1 MSFLQLAY
9 TMARRRIATA
19 WRLELVLFLGIL
31 LSVALL
37 SSSVVFSDL
46 LAEAALRRTLRE
58 AEAGDV
64 NFWVR
69 IFVNLEEPTIAAQRT
84 SIYERSLDLV
94 DERVTQVFDSY
105 LADRAHLLETST
117 FFYTGDD
124 RFELEQDARPRG
136 RIQYMTR
143 LFDDDRSTLLE
154 GRWPAEA
161 TPVSGQ
167 PASRPG
173 GNLWRP
179 LEVAIE
185 RRGADMVD
193 ISLGEVL
200 SVHPATGST
209 EHKLIDVRVVG
220 IFQRNEPE
228 NDFWFG
234 RQHNFANHNGD
245 WPTVPMFTTEAGILQ
260 QVASEYPGIYSNV
273 TWIYDLDRQGFSF
286 DDVDGIQQSI
296 RVMRRDVV
304 SLLDNSTVSLKLDR
318 LLDDY
323 SSQLVLSR
331 IPLYLMVF
339 LVVGILAYYLALV
352 SALTIRSRSAEIAM
366 LKSRGATTL
375 QVGLMVFVEGLLLAL
390 PAVVVGSALAAPV
403 AGLLG
408 SLFFDVQRDGVLIVL
423 SSRAFLL
430 GAAGALLSVVVLTLS
445 TLVAARQG
453 IVEFRQAGAR
463 PARAPLLH
471 RYYLDFLLLALIGLI
486 WWQIQSRSSFLLR
499 PSGVGRGGLGALEID
514 FTLLLGPVL
523 GLLAL
528 GLVVLRFFPVAVAL
542 LARVVEPVGPV
553 WLVQGLRRVGRD
565 PIAPGSLV
573 VLLMLATAL
582 GVIGSAFGSTL
593 QQSQVDRARYHVG
606 ADLRVHHNGNRHPVP
621 SLGLDDRLFPA
632 LPGLQTV
639 EVSRSTGNLLTQ
651 GFSSERF
658 DLLAVD
664 TSRFHRVA
672 WFRPD
677 FADGSASGGLGELM
691 RAIQPPPG
699 LNEQRQPAELQISP
713 AALPG
718 GGGGILLPADAT
730 GLSLWANPGQPGA
743 RLAVGARLRDSAGY
757 TFDAIIGQPGD
768 PGWQKISG
776 DIEPQLTRSNRVLPG
791 VEPPFTLVNI
801 QVFSRF
807 GISDPGVLF
816 LDDLSAITPDGEV
829 LVEDFQSLANWR
841 VAEDYTR
848 PGLYALETSQAVSRP
863 NDRTQGQQSA
873 AYSWAPGG
881 VSLRAIRP
889 GPPDTPVAAIVS
901 PQILELAD
909 IQVGDTIGI
918 ATSNLAFP
926 IRVAAV
932 ADYFPTLDPRDRPFV
947 VLDLEAFN
955 FYNDRLGRRPGPGP
969 NEVWA
974 AVPDLSSPSMGEG
987 QDGGHAEAV
996 AVELLSETLTG
1007 MGVTVDDSLLA
1018 TEEIKRRVE
1027 QPLANASWGGLLALM
1042 FLALVLA
1049 SASGVVLFSYVDTGE
1064 RRTEFALLRTL
1075 GASAGQLNGMVWFN
1089 LLLMVV
1095 CGVALGT
1102 WAGHQIGATLL
1113 PVLEVSEGG
1122 ARVTPPMALQTNW
1135 LTLAVAYLAL
1145 AAVALANVA
1154 WLAWFT
1160 ARLNV
1165 QQVLRAGEAG

>member
-1 MSFLQLAY
+1 
-9 TMARRRIATA
+9 
-19 WRLELVLFLGIL
+19 
-31 LSVALL
+31 
-37 SSSVVFSDL
+37 
-46 LAEAALRRTLRE
+46 
-58 AEAGDV
+58 
-64 NFWVR
+64 
-69 IFVNLEEPTIAAQRT
+69 
-84 SIYERSLDLV
+84 
-94 DERVTQVFDSY
+94 
-105 LADRAHLLETST
+105 
-117 FFYTGDD
+117 
-124 RFELEQDARPRG
+124 
-136 RIQYMTR
+136 
-143 LFDDDRSTLLE
+143 
-154 GRWPAEA
+154 
-161 TPVSGQ
+161 
-167 PASRPG
+167 
-173 GNLWRP
+173 
-179 LEVAIE
+179 
-185 RRGADMVD
+185 MVD
-193 ISLGEVL
+193 IALGEVL
-200 SVHPATGST
+200 SAHPATGNT
-209 EHKLIDVRVVG
+209 EEKTIDVRVVG
-220 IFQRNEPE
+220 IFERIEPE
-228 NDFWFG
+228 DDFWYG
-234 RQHNFANHNGD
+234 RQHNFSNHNGD

-260 QVASEYPGIYSNV
+260 QVATRYPGIYSNV

-286 DDVDGIQQSI
+286 DEVDEIQQSI
-296 RVMRRDVV
+296 RLMRRDVV

-318 LLDDY
+318 VLDEY
-323 SSQLVLSR
+323 SEQLVLSR

-339 LVVGILAYYLALV
+339 LVVGILADYLALV

-366 LKSRGATTL
+366 LKSRGATTP
-375 QVGLMVFVEGLLLAL
+375 QVGLMVFVEGLLLAV
-390 PAVVVGSALAAPV
+390 PAVIVGTLLAAPV
-403 AGLLG
+403 AGILG
-408 SLFFDVQRDGVLIVL
+408 SLFFDVQRDGILIVL

-430 GAAGALLSVVVLTLS
+430 GAAGALLSVIVLTLS

-499 PSGVGRGGLGALEID
+499 PVGRGELEID

-528 GLVVLRFFPVAVAL
+528 GLIVLRFFPLAVAL
-542 LARVVEPVGPV
+542 LARLIEPIGPV
-553 WLVQGLRRVGRD
+553 WLVQGMRRVGRD

-593 QQSQVDRARYHVG
+593 ERSQEDRARYQVG
-606 ADLRVHHNGNRHPVP
+606 ADVRIQHTGNRQPVAT
-621 SLGLDDRLFPA
+621 LGLDDRELQEV
-632 LPGLQTV
+632 PGLRTV
-639 EVSRSTGNLLTQ
+639 EVSRQTGNLLTQ

-677 FADGSASGGLGELM
+677 FADGQPLGELM
-691 RAIQPPPG
+691 RDIQPPPG

-713 AALPG
+713 AALTG

-743 RLAVGARLRDSAGY
+743 RLAVGARLRDSTGY

-776 DIEPQLTRSNRVLPG
+776 DIEPLRSRSNRPPPSVA
-791 VEPPFTLVNI
+791 PPFTLVNI

-816 LDDLSAITPDGEV
+816 MDDLSAITPDGEM
-829 LVEDFQSLANWR
+829 LIEDFQSLANWR

-848 PGLYALETSQAVSRP
+848 PGLYALESSQAVSRGG
-863 NDRTQGQQSA
+863 GQQSA

-889 GPPDTPVAAIVS
+889 GPPDAPVAAIVS
-901 PQILELAD
+901 PSVLELAD
-909 IQVGDTIGI
+909 IGVGDTIGI
-918 ATSNLAFP
+918 ATANLAFP

-932 ADYFPTLDPRDRPFV
+932 ADYFPTLDPRDQPFI
-947 VLDLEAFN
+947 VLDLEALN
-955 FYNDRLGRRPGPGP
+955 FYNDRLGRRPGSGP

-974 AVPDLSSPSMGEG
+974 SAPNEFAAREALTRTLEDMGLT
-987 QDGGHAEAV
+987 
-996 AVELLSETLTG
+996 VE
-1007 MGVTVDDSLLA
+1007 DSLIA
-1018 TEEIKRRVE
+1018 TEEIRRRVD

-1075 GASAGQLNGMVWFN
+1075 GTSAGQLNGMVWFN
-1089 LLLMVV
+1089 LLLMVI

-1102 WAGHQIGATLL
+1102 WAGQQIGATLL

-1122 ARVTPPMALQTNW
+1122 VRVTPPMALQTNW

-1145 AAVALANVA
+1145 AAVAVGNVV

-1160 ARLNV
+1160 TRLNI

>member
-58 AEAGDV
+58 ADASDV

-69 IFVNLEEPTIAAQRT
+69 IFINLEEPTIASQRA
-84 SIYERSLDLV
+84 SVYQQSLDLV
-94 DERVTQVFDSY
+94 DQRVTQVFDPY
-105 LADRAHLLETST
+105 VADKAHLLETST
-117 FFYTGDD
+117 FFYTGDH

-143 LFDDDRSTLLE
+143 LFDEDRSTLLE
-154 GRWPAEA
+154 GRWPAEPA
-161 TPVSGQ
+161 AASGQ
-167 PASRPG
+167 S
-173 GNLWRP
+173 

-185 RRGADMVD
+185 REGADLVD

-200 SVHPATGST
+200 AVHPATGNT
-209 EHKLIDVRVVG
+209 EEKTINVRIVG
-220 IFQRNEPE
+220 IFERNDPQD
-228 NDFWFG
+228 DFWHG
-234 RQHNFANHNGD
+234 RDHNFSNHNGD

-260 QVASEYPGIYSNV
+260 QMATEYPGIYSNV

-286 DDVDGIQQSI
+286 DQVDEIQQSI
-296 RVMRRDVV
+296 RIMRRDVV

-318 LLDDY
+318 LLDKY
-323 SSQLVLSR
+323 SEQLVLSR

-366 LKSRGATTL
+366 LKSRGATTP
-375 QVGLMVFVEGLLLAL
+375 QVALMVFVEGLLLGV
-390 PAVVVGSALAAPV
+390 PAVVVGTLLAAPV
-403 AGLLG
+403 AGILG
-408 SLFFDVQRDGVLIVL
+408 SLFFDIQRDGILIVL
-423 SSRAFLL
+423 SSRAFML

-499 PSGVGRGGLGALEID
+499 PVGRGELEID

-528 GLVVLRFFPVAVAL
+528 GLIVLRFFPLAVAL
-542 LARVVEPVGPV
+542 LARLIEPIGPV
-553 WLVQGLRRVGRD
+553 WLVQGMRRVGRD

-593 QQSQVDRARYHVG
+593 ERSQQDRARYQVG
-606 ADLRVHHNGNRHPVP
+606 ADVRVQHTGNRLPVAN
-621 SLGLDDRLFPA
+621 LGLGNMQLQEV
-632 LPGLQTV
+632 PGLQVV
-639 EVSRSTGNLLTQ
+639 EVSRLTGNLLTQ

-664 TSRFHRVA
+664 SSRFSRVA
-672 WFRPD
+672 WFRED
-677 FADGSASGGLGELM
+677 FADGQTLGGLM
-691 RAIQPPPG
+691 RSIQPPPG
-699 LNEQRQPAELQISP
+699 LTEERQPAELQISP
-713 AALPG
+713 AALSG
-718 GGGGILLPADAT
+718 GAAGIPLPPDTT
-730 GLSLWANPGQPGA
+730 GLALWANPGQPRA

-757 TFDAIIGQPGD
+757 TFDTIIGEPGE
-768 PGWQKISG
+768 PGWQRISG
-776 DIEPQLTRSNRVLPG
+776 NLEPRAGRGNRPPPR
-791 VEPPFTLVNI
+791 VEPPFTLVNV

-807 GISDPGVLF
+807 GLSDPGVLF
-816 LDDLSAITPDGEV
+816 LDDLTAITPEGEV
-829 LVEDFQSLANWR
+829 PVADFQSLENWR

-848 PGLYALETSQAVSRP
+848 PGLYALEASQAVSRGG
-863 NDRTQGQQSA
+863 GQQSA

-901 PQILELAD
+901 PKILELAD
-909 IQVGDTIGI
+909 ASVGDVVGV

-926 IRVAAV
+926 VRIVEV
-932 ADYFPTLDPRDRPFV
+932 VDYFPTLDPREQPFV

-955 FYNDRLGRRPGPGP
+955 LYNDRLGRRPGPGP

-974 AVPDLSSPSMGEG
+974 SALDESG
-987 QDGGHAEAV
+987 
-996 AVELLSETLTG
+996 AVEVLTETLTG
-1007 MGVTVDDSLLA
+1007 MGLTVEDSFVTP
-1018 TEEIKRRVE
+1018 EEIRRRVE

-1049 SASGVVLFSYVDTGE
+1049 SASGVILFSYVDTGE

-1075 GASAGQLNGMVWFN
+1075 GSSAGQLNSMVWFN
-1089 LLLMVV
+1089 LLLMVI

-1102 WAGHQIGATLL
+1102 WAGQQIGATLL

-1122 ARVTPPMALQTNW
+1122 VRVTPPMALETNW
-1135 LTLAVAYLAL
+1135 VTLAVAYLAL
-1145 AAVALANVA
+1145 AAVAIGNVI

-1160 ARLNV
+1160 TRLNI

>member
-58 AEAGDV
+58 ADAGKV

-69 IFVNLEEPTIAAQRT
+69 IFINLEEPTIASQRT
-84 SIYERSLDLV
+84 SVYRKSLELV
-94 DERVTQVFDSY
+94 DQRVTQVFDPY
-105 LADRAHLLETST
+105 VADRAHLLETST
-117 FFYTGDD
+117 FFYTGDP
-124 RFELEQDARPRG
+124 RFELEQDKRPRG

-143 LFDDDRSTLLE
+143 LFDEDRSALLD
-154 GRWPAEA
+154 GRWPSDSSAV
-161 TPVSGQ
+161 PGQ
-167 PASRPG
+167 
-173 GNLWRP
+173 P
-179 LEVAIE
+179 LEVAVE
-185 RRGADMVD
+185 RQGAEMVD
-193 ISLGEVL
+193 IALDEVL
-200 SVHPATGST
+200 MVHPATGNS
-209 EHKLIDVRVVG
+209 EQKIIDVRVVG
-220 IFQRNEPE
+220 IFERNEPE
-228 NDFWFG
+228 DDFWYG
-234 RQHNFANHNGD
+234 RQHNFSNHNGD
-245 WPTVPMFTTEAGILQ
+245 WATVPLFTTEAAILQ
-260 QVASEYPGIYSNV
+260 QVATEYPGIYSNV
-273 TWIYDLDRQGFSF
+273 TWIYDLDRQGLSF
-286 DDVDGIQQSI
+286 GQVDDIQQSI
-296 RVMRRDVV
+296 RIMRRDVV
-304 SLLDNSTVSLKLDR
+304 SLLDNSTISLKLDR
-318 LLDDY
+318 VLDKY
-323 SSQLVLSR
+323 SEQLVLSR

-366 LKSRGATTL
+366 LKSRGATTP
-375 QVGLMVFVEGLLLAL
+375 QVGLTVFVEALLLAV
-390 PAVVVGSALAAPV
+390 PAVVVGTLLAAPV
-403 AGLLG
+403 AGILG
-408 SLFFDVQRDGVLIVL
+408 SLFFDVQRDGILIVL

-499 PSGVGRGGLGALEID
+499 PVGRGELEID

-528 GLVVLRFFPVAVAL
+528 GLIVLRFFPLAVAL
-542 LARVVEPVGPV
+542 LARLIEPIGPV
-553 WLVQGLRRVGRD
+553 WLVQGMRRVGRD

-593 QQSQVDRARYHVG
+593 ERSQEDRARYLVG
-606 ADLRVHHNGNRHPVP
+606 ADARVQHTGNRQPVATVGLNDQNLLEVPGLRV
-621 SLGLDDRLFPA
+621 
-632 LPGLQTV
+632 V
-639 EVSRSTGNLLTQ
+639 EVSRLTGNLLTQ

-664 TSRFHRVA
+664 SSRFSRVA

-677 FADGSASGGLGELM
+677 FADGQPLGELM

-699 LNEQRQPAELQISP
+699 IADQRQPAELQISP
-713 AALPG
+713 AALIG
-718 GGGGILLPADAT
+718 GGGGIPLPPDAT

-757 TFDAIIGQPGD
+757 TFDTLIGEPGD
-768 PGWQKISG
+768 AGWQKISG
-776 DIEPQLTRSNRVLPG
+776 DIEARRARSNRPPPSVQ
-791 VEPPFTLVNI
+791 PPFTLVNI
-801 QVFSRF
+801 QMFSRF

-829 LVEDFQSLANWR
+829 LVEDFQSLENWR

-848 PGLYALETSQAVSRP
+848 PGLYALEASQAVSRGG
-863 NDRTQGQQSA
+863 GQQSA

-889 GPPDTPVAAIVS
+889 GPPDVPVAAIVS

-909 IQVGDTIGI
+909 VRVGDVVGV

-926 IRVAAV
+926 IRIVAV
-932 ADYFPTLDPRDRPFV
+932 ADYFPTLDPREQPFV
-947 VLDLEAFN
+947 VLDLEALN
-955 FYNDRLGRRPGPGP
+955 FYSDRLGRRPGSGP

-974 AVPDLSSPSMGEG
+974 AAPDE
-987 QDGGHAEAV
+987 AAAV
-996 AVELLSETLTG
+996 AFLTEAITG
-1007 MGVTVDDSLLA
+1007 MGLTVEDSLI
-1018 TEEIKRRVE
+1018 TPEEIRRRVE

-1049 SASGVVLFSYVDTGE
+1049 SASGVILFSYVDTGE

-1075 GASAGQLNGMVWFN
+1075 GSSAGQLNGMVWFN
-1089 LLLMVV
+1089 LLLMVI

-1102 WAGHQIGATLL
+1102 WAGQQIGATLL

-1122 ARVTPPMALQTNW
+1122 VRVTPPMALETNW
-1135 LTLAVAYLAL
+1135 ITLAVAYLAL
-1145 AAVALANVA
+1145 AGVAIGNVL

-1160 ARLNV
+1160 NRLNI

>member
-94 DERVTQVFDSY
+94 DDRVTQVFDPY
-105 LADRAHLLETST
+105 VADRAHLLETST
-117 FFYTGDD
+117 FFYTGDS
-124 RFELEQDARPRG
+124 RFELERDARPRG

-143 LFDDDRSTLLE
+143 LFDEDRSTLVE
-154 GRWPAEA
+154 GRWPSA
-161 TPVSGQ
+161 PYRVSGQ
-167 PASRPG
+167 P
-173 GNLWRP
+173 
-179 LEVAIE
+179 LEVVIE
-185 RRGADMVD
+185 RQGADMVD
-193 ISLGEVL
+193 IALGEVL
-200 SVHPATGST
+200 SVHPATGNT
-209 EHKLIDVRVVG
+209 EEKIMEVSVVG

-228 NDFWFG
+228 DDFWYG
-234 RQHNFANHNGD
+234 RQHNFSHHNGE

-260 QVASEYPGIYSNV
+260 QVATEYPGIYSNV

-286 DDVDGIQQSI
+286 DEVDEIQQSI
-296 RVMRRDVV
+296 RLMRRDVV
-304 SLLDNSTVSLKLDR
+304 SLLDNSTVSLRLDR
-318 LLDDY
+318 VLDEY
-323 SSQLVLSR
+323 SEQLVLSR

-366 LKSRGATTL
+366 LKSRGATTP
-375 QVGLMVFVEGLLLAL
+375 QVSLMVFVEGLLLAV
-390 PAVVVGSALAAPV
+390 PAVAAGTLLAAPV
-403 AGLLG
+403 AGILG
-408 SLFFDVQRDGVLIVL
+408 GLFFDVQRDGIIIGL

-486 WWQIQSRSSFLLR
+486 WWQIDSRSSFLLR
-499 PSGVGRGGLGALEID
+499 PVGRGELEID

-528 GLVVLRFFPVAVAL
+528 GLIVLRFFPLAVAL
-542 LARVVEPVGPV
+542 LARLIEPIGPV
-553 WLVQGLRRVGRD
+553 WLVQGMRRVGRD

-593 QQSQVDRARYHVG
+593 ERSQEDRARYEVG
-606 ADLRVHHNGNRHPVP
+606 ADVRVQHTGDRQPVAT
-621 SLGLDDRLFPA
+621 LGLDDRELQEV
-632 LPGLQTV
+632 PGLRTV

-677 FADGSASGGLGELM
+677 FADGRTLGELM

-699 LNEQRQPAELQISP
+699 LTQQPQPAELQISP
-713 AALPG
+713 AALAG
-718 GGGGILLPADAT
+718 GGGGIPLPPDAS

-743 RLAVGARLRDSAGY
+743 RLVVGARLRDSAGY

-768 PGWQKISG
+768 PGWQKVSST
-776 DIEPQLTRSNRVLPG
+776 IEPERARGGRPSPR
-791 VEPPFTLVNI
+791 VEPPFTLVNL

-807 GISDPGVLF
+807 GLSDPGGLF

-848 PGLYALETSQAVSRP
+848 PGLYALESSQAVSRGG
-863 NDRTQGQQSA
+863 GQQSA

-909 IQVGDTIGI
+909 VGVGDVIGI

-932 ADYFPTLDPRDRPFV
+932 AGYFPTLDPRDKPFI
-947 VLDLEAFN
+947 VLDLETFN
-955 FYNDRLGRRPGPGP
+955 LYNDRLGRRPGPGP

-974 AVPDLSSPSMGEG
+974 
-987 QDGGHAEAV
+987 DGDDEEA
-996 AVELLSETLTG
+996 AAKLLSGTLTG
-1007 MGVTVDDSLLA
+1007 MGVVVENSLIA
-1018 TEEIKRRVE
+1018 PEEIRRRVE

-1075 GASAGQLNGMVWFN
+1075 GTSTGQLNGMVWFN
-1089 LLLMVV
+1089 LLLMVI

-1102 WAGHQIGATLL
+1102 WAGQQIGSTLL

-1122 ARVTPPMALQTNW
+1122 LRVTPPMVLETNW
-1135 LTLAVAYLAL
+1135 ITLVVAYLAL
-1145 AAVALANVA
+1145 AAVAVANVV

-1160 ARLNV
+1160 TRLNL

>member
-58 AEAGDV
+58 AEASDV

-69 IFVNLEEPTIAAQRT
+69 IFVNLEEPTIAAQRA

-94 DERVTQVFDSY
+94 DERVTQVFDPY
-105 LADRAHLLETST
+105 VADRAHLLETST
-117 FFYTGDD
+117 FFYTGDA

-136 RIQYMTR
+136 RIQFMTR
-143 LFDDDRSTLLE
+143 LFDEDRSTLLE
-154 GRWPAEA
+154 GRWPAEPA
-161 TPVSGQ
+161 RVSGQ
-167 PASRPG
+167 PATAG
-173 GNLWRP
+173 LWRP
-179 LEVAIE
+179 LEVALE
-185 RRGADMVD
+185 KQGAEMVD
-193 ISLGEVL
+193 ITLGEVL
-200 SVHPATGST
+200 SVHPATGNT
-209 EHKLIDVRVVG
+209 EHKIIDVRVVG

-260 QVASEYPGIYSNV
+260 QVATEYPGIYSNV
-273 TWIYDLDRQGFSF
+273 TWIYDLDRQGLSF
-286 DDVDGIQQSI
+286 DEVDEIQQSI
-296 RVMRRDVV
+296 RLMRRDVV
-304 SLLDNSTVSLKLDR
+304 SLMDNSTVSLKLDR
-318 LLDDY
+318 LLDEY
-323 SSQLVLSR
+323 SEQLVLSR

-366 LKSRGATTL
+366 LKSRGATTP
-375 QVGLMVFVEGLLLAL
+375 QVGLMVFVEGLLLAV
-390 PAVVVGSALAAPV
+390 PAVVVGTLLAAPV

-408 SLFFDVQRDGVLIVL
+408 SLFFDVQRDGILIVL

-430 GAAGALLSVVVLTLS
+430 GAGGALLSVVVLTLS

-499 PSGVGRGGLGALEID
+499 PVGRGELEID

-528 GLVVLRFFPVAVAL
+528 GLIVLRFFPLAVAL
-542 LARVVEPVGPV
+542 LARLIEPIGPV
-553 WLVQGLRRVGRD
+553 WLVQGMRRVGRD

-593 QQSQVDRARYHVG
+593 ERSQEDRARYQVG
-606 ADLRVHHNGNRHPVP
+606 ADVRIHHNGNRQPVAT
-621 SLGLDDRLFPA
+621 LGLDDRELQEV
-632 LPGLQTV
+632 PGLRTV
-639 EVSRSTGNLLTQ
+639 EVSRLTGNLLTQ

-677 FADGSASGGLGELM
+677 FAADSASGGLGELM

-699 LNEQRQPAELQISP
+699 LNRPSSNGLRRQPAELQISP
-713 AALPG
+713 AALTG

-743 RLAVGARLRDSAGY
+743 RLAVGARLRDSSGY

-768 PGWQKISG
+768 PGWQNITG
-776 DIEPQLTRSNRVLPG
+776 DIEPQRTRSNRAPPS

-889 GPPDTPVAAIVS
+889 GPPDRPVAAIVS

-932 ADYFPTLDPRDRPFV
+932 ADYFPTLDPRDRPFI
-947 VLDLEAFN
+947 VLDLEALN

-974 AVPDLSSPSMGEG
+974 AVPPGTGNET
-987 QDGGHAEAV
+987 A

-1018 TEEIKRRVE
+1018 TEEITRRVE

-1075 GASAGQLNGMVWFN
+1075 GTSAGQLNGMVWFN
-1089 LLLMVV
+1089 LLLMVI

-1102 WAGHQIGATLL
+1102 WAGQQIGATLL

-1122 ARVTPPMALQTNW
+1122 VRVTPPMALQTNW

-1145 AAVALANVA
+1145 AAVAVANVL

-1160 ARLNV
+1160 TRLNI

>member
-1 MSFLQLAY
+1 MSFLQLSY

-69 IFVNLEEPTIAAQRT
+69 IFTNLEEPTIATQRA
-84 SIYERSLDLV
+84 SLYQRSLDLV
-94 DERVTQVFDSY
+94 DERVTRVFDPY
-105 LADRAHLLETST
+105 VADRAHLLETST
-117 FFYTGDD
+117 FFYTGDA
-124 RFELEQDARPRG
+124 RFDLEQDARPRG
-136 RIQYMTR
+136 RIQFMSR
-143 LFDDDRSTLLE
+143 LFDEDRSTLLD
-154 GRWPAEA
+154 GRWPSEP
-161 TPVSGQ
+161 TRVSGQ
-167 PASRPG
+167 
-173 GNLWRP
+173 P

-185 RRGADMVD
+185 KQGADMVD
-193 ISLGEVL
+193 IALGEVL
-200 SVHPATGST
+200 SVHPATGRT
-209 EHKLIDVRVVG
+209 EEKTIDVRVVG
-220 IFQRNEPE
+220 IFERLEPE
-228 NDFWFG
+228 DDFWYG
-234 RQHNFANHNGD
+234 RHHNFSNHNGD

-260 QVASEYPGIYSNV
+260 QVATRYPGLYSNV
-273 TWIYDLDRQGFSF
+273 TWMYDLDRQGFSF
-286 DDVDGIQQSI
+286 DEVEEIQRSI
-296 RVMRRDVV
+296 RLMRRDVV
-304 SLLDNSTVSLKLDR
+304 SLLENSTVSLKLDR
-318 LLDDY
+318 VLDKY
-323 SSQLVLSR
+323 SEQLVLSR

-366 LKSRGATTL
+366 LKSRGATTP
-375 QVGLMVFVEGLLLAL
+375 QVGLMVFVEGLLLAV
-390 PAVVVGSALAAPV
+390 PAVVVGTLLAAPV
-403 AGLLG
+403 AGILG
-408 SLFFDVQRDGVLIVL
+408 SLFFDVQRDGILIVL

-499 PSGVGRGGLGALEID
+499 PVGRGELEID

-528 GLVVLRFFPVAVAL
+528 GLIVLRFFPLAVAL
-542 LARVVEPVGPV
+542 LARLIEPIGPV
-553 WLVQGLRRVGRD
+553 WLVQGMRRVGRD

-593 QQSQVDRARYHVG
+593 ERSQEDRARYLVG
-606 ADLRVHHNGNRHPVP
+606 ADARIQHTGNRQPVAT
-621 SLGLDDRLFPA
+621 LGLDDREFQEI
-632 LPGLQTV
+632 PGLRTV
-639 EVSRSTGNLLTQ
+639 EASRLTGNLLTQ

-658 DLLAVD
+658 NLLAVD

-677 FADGSASGGLGELM
+677 FADGQPLGELM
-691 RAIQPPPG
+691 RAIQPLPG
-699 LNEQRQPAELQISP
+699 LTEQRQPAELQISP
-713 AALPG
+713 AALTG
-718 GGGGILLPADAT
+718 GAGGIPLPADAT

-743 RLAVGARLRDSAGY
+743 RLAVGARLRDSNGY
-757 TFDAIIGQPGD
+757 TFDSIIGQPGE
-768 PGWQKISG
+768 PGWQKIAA
-776 DIEPQLTRSNRVLPG
+776 DIEPQRTRGNRTPPS

-807 GISDPGVLF
+807 GLSDPGVLF
-816 LDDLSAITPDGEV
+816 LDDLSAVTPGGEV

-848 PGLYALETSQAVSRP
+848 PGLYALEASQAVSRGG
-863 NDRTQGQQSA
+863 GQQSA

-909 IQVGDTIGI
+909 IGVGDVIGI

-926 IRVAAV
+926 IRVVAV
-932 ADYFPTLDPRDRPFV
+932 ADYFPTLDPRDQPFI
-947 VLDLEAFN
+947 VLDLETLN
-955 FYNDRLGRRPGPGP
+955 FYNDRLGRRPGSGP
-969 NEVWA
+969 NEVWVAAPDEAA
-974 AVPDLSSPSMGEG
+974 AVN
-987 QDGGHAEAV
+987 
-996 AVELLSETLTG
+996 LLSETLTG
-1007 MGVTVDDSLLA
+1007 MGLTVEDSLVA
-1018 TEEIKRRVE
+1018 PEEVRRRVE

-1075 GASAGQLNGMVWFN
+1075 GTSARQLNGMVWFN
-1089 LLLMVV
+1089 LLLMVI

-1102 WAGHQIGATLL
+1102 WAGQQIGTTLL

-1122 ARVTPPMALQTNW
+1122 VRVTPPMSLETNW
-1135 LTLAVAYLAL
+1135 VTLAVAYLAL
-1145 AAVALANVA
+1145 AAVAVANVV

-1160 ARLNV
+1160 TRLNI